1 MCVCITVWSWRLKVA
16 SYFVNLKNARPTAV
30 KKHSPHKN
38 AQSVAASDESCDR
51 AVSWFTGESFCV
63 SYSISWMPVYQ
74 VVASL
79 LSGPILSF
87 YYRLLPVV
95 DVLSRILSVLTSSS
109 DAGC

>member
-1 MCVCITVWSWRLKVA
+1 
-16 SYFVNLKNARPTAV
+16 
-30 KKHSPHKN
+30 
-38 AQSVAASDESCDR
+38 
-51 AVSWFTGESFCV
+51 
-63 SYSISWMPVYQ
+63 MPVYQ

-95 DVLSRILSVLTSSS
+95 DVLSRILCVLTSSS